1 MKSNQVKI
9 GNTYNAQIAKN
20 TVAVLILRRHRAG
33 GWEAKNLV
41 TNKIIRIKSAEKLS
55 LIETVIEPTIETVT
69 EPDSASV
76 SEVNVCPVDVEAV
89 PTPAVT
95 VKPQRSKE
103 VEIAPQPAIAAYKPG
118 DDIVK
123 LAELLSRGVT
133 KAEICQHFGWKS
145 WNPHKSAVL
154 KLGYGIRSD
163 AEGKF
168 WLVQNKE
175 NAA

>member
-9 GNTYNAQIAKN
+9 GNTYHAQIAKN

-55 LIETVIEPTIETVT
+55 LIETVIEPTIE
-69 EPDSASV
+69 PASDSV
-76 SEVNVCPVDVEAV
+76 SEVNVCPVDGEAV

-95 VKPQRSKE
+95 VKPQPRQRSKE
-103 VEIAPQPAIAAYKPG
+103 VEIAPQPAISTYKPG

-168 WLVQNKE
+168 WLVQNQE